1 MDVNGNEEECALR
14 EHIRNILYEYAVTHL
29 TVDYIQFT
37 EDAVSEVKDILTVPM
52 LLSQALV
59 VVPLHD
65 KNSIRLPTDPF
76 LSLMQRY
83 RFGDLEPYREK
94 FQVLPDVLQYL
105 KNVMK
110 VNYGPTKNE
119 KVAHEFST
127 NDKEDFVVH
136 EPLSPKLN
144 RKSRRAT
151 PHPGSSG
158 SLTSVPQSRTAFL
171 RSRSIKPISLE
182 GFDDPKVSPA
192 EVLYVLLAQVSRNP
206 TKVFR
211 DLNYRLQT
219 EERQAVSAFLKSAA
233 ALSCL
238 GPAYKNK
245 YFDPST
251 RDDSPP
257 LKFREEE
264 SVPMFPRSKRG
275 GAECSANVSFFPSDF
290 QKMRDLPS
298 KIPPIAKVEDD
309 DAELFKANMAVVDGW
324 QTYITSSPSPS
335 TPSLSQEDN
344 IDQLFNVSSPDTE
357 ISPLKL
363 TRMDLPPL
371 PRNRGR
377 HGSGKQ
383 VSPIGKGKSLSEF
396 LLPLISSTTAEQEP
410 EGHHLLPIPESS
422 TLGQPPSMPDD
433 AIRST
438 DTLDD
443 EIDRIYESVNAEN
456 PKDIIL
462 NETLTEEVSLL
473 MKVPVL
479 PPPNEHLPGALFLPT
494 KLLEYVCPPKS
505 TKAHND
511 QAMPTDKFLRKAKGI
526 QSLSLALSWT
536 QVPFTVKGNLPTH
549 MDVTGSSTLIDG
561 DDMRNGLPEDH
572 IKTQVQSLLEMAIMS
587 DSSPLVSDTK
597 HLLLDEDN
605 EPSPEDDLYSSEI
618 MLSRVERSRLSGLTV
633 VENPNEDDSDSDKEN
648 QPSFPRPAKRARINY
663 SPTVILNEDTSNPF
677 RFSHPD
683 DMLDVAITGAP
694 FYRHEQ
700 GDQFLQQQ
708 QRVDDAYPN
717 SQFSTGIREDSQSQ
731 QGPFQPLSFESNDAL
746 SQHIARREA
755 SMEPYSASPRL
766 IYAYEPVITN
776 TDTNEYAVTDS
787 PAPALSTQ
795 HASNFQPRFP
805 ADTPSVTN
813 DSMLIPEIA
822 THPLGIADFLKLR
835 AKRTNSTDSPSA
847 TAPNPCVPDVQVE
860 INTNIPEAPRTAP
873 PEIFD
878 KNTLL
883 LPTRGEPS
891 TAHFYMASMETLQ
904 KQVLIRTLRSSLCAV
919 GLVEREHLSGV
930 DLILDPNTAIIFAS
944 LISIS
949 SQRETLLSAVSEQS
963 WRYTNL
969 LVIFEA
975 YPISASYKAAV
986 SVTLLN
992 AYTPPNLKAIGRFR
1006 RDVDLAEACDKKSPT
1021 CRVLMAFADT
1031 VEDAA
1036 MFARY
1041 FGDVAEAEDV
1051 SQGSVWGDRAWL
1063 DGEVAEEEESLAA
1076 VYGMNRF
1083 AAYVILCQITVEEF
1097 LDLSPQERIDRF
1109 GIYVGHERMMS
1120 VNAFVEARS
1129 RDIESSDLDDTN
1141 MPDVY
1146 TYSPMLALRAEKV
1159 MSYHSKCHNPKRHPY
1174 M

>member
-1 MDVNGNEEECALR
+1 MDVNGDDEECALR

-29 TVDYIQFT
+29 TIDYVQFT
-37 EDAVSEVKDILTVPM
+37 EDAVSE

-65 KNSIRLPTDPF
+65 KNSIRLPADPF
-76 LSLMQRY
+76 LNLTQRY
-83 RFGDLEPYREK
+83 RFGNLEPYQEK
-94 FQVLPDVLQYL
+94 IQVLPEVLQYL

-110 VNYGPTKNE
+110 VNHGPTKSE
-119 KVAHEFST
+119 RVLYEFCT
-127 NDKEDFVVH
+127 DDKEDFIVH
-136 EPLSPKLN
+136 EPLSPMLN
-144 RKSRRAT
+144 RRSRRAT

-158 SLTSVPQSRTAFL
+158 SFISVPQSRAAFL
-171 RSRSIKPISLE
+171 TSQSIKPISLE

-192 EVLYVLLAQVSRNP
+192 EVL
-206 TKVFR
+206 

-219 EERQAVSAFLKSAA
+219 EEHQAVSAFLKSAA
-233 ALSCL
+233 ALSCP

-245 YFDPST
+245 YLDPST
-251 RDDSPP
+251 WEDSPP
-257 LKFREEE
+257 LHFREEE
-264 SVPMFPRSKRG
+264 FVPMFPRSSRRG
-275 GAECSANVSFFPSDF
+275 AGCSANVSFFPSDF

-309 DAELFKANMAVVDGW
+309 DAELFKANMVVVDGW

-335 TPSLSQEDN
+335 TPTSSQEDK

-363 TRMDLPPL
+363 TRMGKMYHPYHATEESTALENKSRPL
-371 PRNRGR
+371 EKENRMVFY
-377 HGSGKQ
+377 HLCFSGN
-383 VSPIGKGKSLSEF
+383 IIRDNRLSEF
-396 LLPLISSTTAEQEP
+396 LLPFISSTTAGQEP
-410 EGHHLLPIPESS
+410 EEHHLLLRPESS
-422 TLGQPPSMPDD
+422 TLGQPPSIPDD
-433 AIRST
+433 AVQST

-456 PKDIIL
+456 PQDIIL
-462 NETLTEEVSLL
+462 NETLTEAVSLL
-473 MKVPVL
+473 MKVPDL
-479 PPPNEHLPGALFLPT
+479 PPPNEHLPSALFLPT

-505 TKAHND
+505 AKAHND
-511 QAMPTDKFLRKAKGI
+511 QAMPTYKFLRKAKGI

-536 QVPFTVKGNLPTH
+536 QVPFTIKGNLPTH
-549 MDVTGSSTLIDG
+549 MDVTGSTTLIDG
-561 DDMRNGLPEDH
+561 DDIRNGLSEDH
-572 IKTQVQSLLEMAIMS
+572 IKTQVHSLLETAIMS
-587 DSSPLVSDTK
+587 DSSPVVSDTK
-597 HLLLDEDN
+597 HFLLDEDN
-605 EPSPEDDLYSSEI
+605 EPPSEDDLHSSEI
-618 MLSRVERSRLSGLTV
+618 MLSRVERSRLSGLTF
-633 VENPNEDDSDSDKEN
+633 VEDTNEDDSGSDKEN
-648 QPSFPRPAKRARINY
+648 QPLFPRPAKRARIDVNHHDIDDSGIAFSPDKHLSIDPSPRNN
-663 SPTVILNEDTSNPF
+663 SPTVTPNEDASNPF

-683 DMLDVAITGAP
+683 DMLDVAMIGAP
-694 FYRHEQ
+694 LYHYEQ
-700 GDQFLQQQ
+700 EVQFLQQQ
-708 QRVDDAYPN
+708 QLVDDDAYPN

-746 SQHIARREA
+746 SQHITRQEA
-755 SMEPYSASPRL
+755 SMEPYSAPPRM
-766 IYAYEPVITN
+766 IYAYEPVIM
-776 TDTNEYAVTDS
+776 DADADEYAVIDGL
-787 PAPALSTQ
+787 APALSTQ
-795 HASNFQPRFP
+795 CASNLQPRFP
-805 ADTPSVTN
+805 ADTTPITN

-822 THPLGIADFLKLR
+822 THPLGITDFLKLR

-860 INTNIPEAPRTAP
+860 SATNIAEAPRTAP

-878 KNTLL
+878 KNTLR
-883 LPTRGEPS
+883 LPTRSEPS

-919 GLVEREHLSGV
+919 GLVERDHLSGV

-944 LISIS
+944 LISLS
-949 SQRETLLSAVSEQS
+949 SQREALLSTVSEQS

-975 YPISASYKAAV
+975 YPISASYKVAA

-1006 RDVDLAEACDKKSPT
+1006 RDVDLAEACDKKSPA
-1021 CRVLMAFADT
+1021 CRVRMAFADT

-1041 FGDVAEAEDV
+1041 FGDVAEAEDI
-1051 SQGSVWGDRAWL
+1051 SQGTVWGDRAWL
-1063 DGEVAEEEESLAA
+1063 DGEVPEEEESLAA
-1076 VYGMNRF
+1076 VSGMNRF

-1097 LDLSPQERIDRF
+1097 LDLFPQERIDMF

-1129 RDIESSDLDDTN
+1129 HVIESSDLDDT
-1141 MPDVY
+1141 
-1146 TYSPMLALRAEKV
+1146 R
-1159 MSYHSKCHNPKRHPY
+1159 MSDSGY
-1174 M
+1174 MDHF

>member
-1 MDVNGNEEECALR
+1 MDVNGNDEECTLR

-37 EDAVSEVKDILTVPM
+37 EDAVSE
-52 LLSQALV
+52 LLSGALV

-76 LSLMQRY
+76 LNLTQRY
-83 RFGDLEPYREK
+83 QFGNLEPYQEK
-94 FQVLPDVLQYL
+94 LQVLPEVLQYL
-105 KNVMK
+105 KNGVK
-110 VNYGPTKNE
+110 VNHGPTKSE
-119 KVAHEFST
+119 SVTHEFT
-127 NDKEDFVVH
+127 DDKEDFVVH

-144 RKSRRAT
+144 RRSRRAT

-158 SLTSVPQSRTAFL
+158 SFTSVPQSRAAFL
-171 RSRSIKPISLE
+171 TSQSIKPISLE
-182 GFDDPKVSPA
+182 GDDNPEVSPA
-192 EVLYVLLAQVSRNP
+192 EVL
-206 TKVFR
+206 

-219 EERQAVSAFLKSAA
+219 EELQAVSAFLKSAA
-233 ALSCL
+233 ALSCP

-245 YFDPST
+245 YLNPHT
-251 RDDSPP
+251 REDSPP
-257 LKFREEE
+257 LQFREEE
-264 SVPMFPRSKRG
+264 SVPMFPRSSRRG
-275 GAECSANVSFFPSDF
+275 AGCSANVSFFPSDF

-298 KIPPIAKVEDD
+298 KIPPIAEVEDD
-309 DAELFKANMAVVDGW
+309 NAELFKANMAVVDGW
-324 QTYITSSPSPS
+324 QTYITSSPSLS
-335 TPSLSQEDN
+335 TPSSHGDN

-363 TRMDLPPL
+363 TRMDVPPL
-371 PRNRGR
+371 PRNRRR
-377 HGSGKQ
+377 HGSRKQ
-383 VSPIGKGKSLSEF
+383 VSPIGRGKSLSEF
-396 LLPLISSTTAEQEP
+396 LLPLISSTTAGQEP
-410 EGHHLLPIPESS
+410 EEHHLSPIPKSS
-422 TLGQPPSMPDD
+422 TLCQPPSIPDD
-433 AIRST
+433 TIQST

-443 EIDRIYESVNAEN
+443 EIDQIYESVNTEN

-462 NETLTEEVSLL
+462 NEPLTEEVSLL
-473 MKVPVL
+473 VKVPVL
-479 PPPNEHLPGALFLPT
+479 PPPNEHIPGALFLPT
-494 KLLEYVCPPKS
+494 KLIEYVCPPKS
-505 TKAHND
+505 AKAHND
-511 QAMPTDKFLRKAKGI
+511 QAMPTYKFLRKAKGI

-536 QVPFTVKGNLPTH
+536 PFTIKGNLPTH
-549 MDVTGSSTLIDG
+549 MDVTGSTTLIDG
-561 DDMRNGLPEDH
+561 DDMRNGFPEDR
-572 IKTQVQSLLEMAIMS
+572 IKIQVQSLLEMAIVS
-587 DSSPLVSDTK
+587 DSSPLVSDIK
-597 HLLLDEDN
+597 HFLLDEDD
-605 EPSPEDDLYSSEI
+605 EPSPEDDLHSSEI

-633 VENPNEDDSDSDKEN
+633 VENPNKDDSDSDKEN
-648 QPSFPRPAKRARINY
+648 QPSFPRPAKRARMYVDHHDIDDSGIAF
-663 SPTVILNEDTSNPF
+663 SPHKHSVEKSSPRNCSPPVTLNEDTLNPF

-683 DMLDVAITGAP
+683 DMLDVAMAGAP

-708 QRVDDAYPN
+708 QPVDDDAYSN
-717 SQFSTGIREDSQSQ
+717 SQFSAGIREDSQSQ

-746 SQHIARREA
+746 SQHITRREA
-755 SMEPYSASPRL
+755 SMEPYSAPPRL
-766 IYAYEPVITN
+766 IYAYEPVIMDSN
-776 TDTNEYAVTDS
+776 ADEYTVTDG
-787 PAPALSTQ
+787 PAPAVSTQ
-795 HASNFQPRFP
+795 HASSFQARFP
-805 ADTPSVTN
+805 ADTTSITN
-813 DSMLIPEIA
+813 DSILIPEIA

-835 AKRTNSTDSPSA
+835 AKRTHSADSPSA
-847 TAPNPCVPDVQVE
+847 TAPNPCVPDDQVE
-860 INTNIPEAPRTAP
+860 ITINIPETPRTAP

-944 LISIS
+944 LISLS
-949 SQRETLLSAVSEQS
+949 SQREALLSTLSEQS

-975 YPISASYKAAV
+975 YPISASYKAAA

-1021 CRVLMAFADT
+1021 CRVQMAFADT

-1051 SQGSVWGDRAWL
+1051 SQGTVWGDRAWL

-1076 VYGMNRF
+1076 VSGMNRF
-1083 AAYVILCQITVEEF
+1083 AAYVILCQVTVEEF

-1141 MPDVY
+1141 MLDDE
-1146 TYSPMLALRAEKV
+1146 SMN
-1159 MSYHSKCHNPKRHPY
+1159 HS
-1174 M
+1174 

>member
-1 MDVNGNEEECALR
+1 MDANGNDEDCALR
-14 EHIRNILYEYAVTHL
+14 EHIQTILYEYAVTHL
-29 TVDYIQFT
+29 TVDHIQFT
-37 EDAVSEVKDILTVPM
+37 EDAVSE

-59 VVPLHD
+59 AVPLHD

-76 LSLMQRY
+76 LNLTQRY
-83 RFGDLEPYREK
+83 RFGNLEPYQEK
-94 FQVLPDVLQYL
+94 FQVLPEVLQYL
-105 KNVMK
+105 KDVMK
-110 VNYGPTKNE
+110 VNHGPTRSE
-119 KVAHEFST
+119 SERVVHEFSI

-144 RKSRRAT
+144 RRSRWAT

-158 SLTSVPQSRTAFL
+158 SFTSVPQSRAAFL
-171 RSRSIKPISLE
+171 TSQSIEPISLE
-182 GFDDPKVSPA
+182 GFDNPKVSPA
-192 EVLYVLLAQVSRNP
+192 EIL
-206 TKVFR
+206 

-219 EERQAVSAFLKSAA
+219 EEHQAVTAFLKSAA
-233 ALSCL
+233 ALSRP

-245 YFDPST
+245 YLDSCT
-251 RDDSPP
+251 REDSPP
-257 LKFREEE
+257 LQFHEEE
-264 SVPMFPRSKRG
+264 SVPMFPRSKRR
-275 GAECSANVSFFPSDF
+275 GARCSADVSFFPSDF
-290 QKMRDLPS
+290 QKLCDLPS
-298 KIPPIAKVEDD
+298 KLPPMAKVEDD
-309 DAELFKANMAVVDGW
+309 DAELFRANMAVVDGW

-335 TPSLSQEDN
+335 TPSLSQDDN

-363 TRMDLPPL
+363 THVPPL
-371 PRNRGR
+371 PRNRRR
-377 HGSGKQ
+377 HGSRKQ
-383 VSPIGKGKSLSEF
+383 VSPVGKGKSLSEF
-396 LLPLISSTTAEQEP
+396 LLPLISSATAEQEP
-410 EGHHLLPIPESS
+410 EEHHLLPIPESS
-422 TLGQPPSMPDD
+422 TLGQPPSIPGD

-456 PKDIIL
+456 PKHIIL

-505 TKAHND
+505 AIAYND
-511 QAMPTDKFLRKAKGI
+511 QAMPTYKFLRKAKGI

-536 QVPFTVKGNLPTH
+536 PFTIKGNLPTH
-549 MDVTGSSTLIDG
+549 MDVTGSTTLING

-597 HLLLDEDN
+597 HFLFDEDN
-605 EPSPEDDLYSSEI
+605 ELPAEDDLHSSEI

-633 VENPNEDDSDSDKEN
+633 VENLSEDDSDSDKEN
-648 QPSFPRPAKRARINY
+648 QPSFPRPAKRARMYVDHHDIDDSGIAFSLHEHSSLENP
-663 SPTVILNEDTSNPF
+663 SPRKHSPAVILNEDTSNPF

-683 DMLDVAITGAP
+683 DMLDVAMTGAP
-694 FYRHEQ
+694 FYPHEE

-708 QRVDDAYPN
+708 QLVDDDAYPN

-746 SQHIARREA
+746 SQHVTRREA
-755 SMEPYSASPRL
+755 SIEPYSAPPRL
-766 IYAYEPVITN
+766 IYAYEPVIMD
-776 TDTNEYAVTDS
+776 TDADEYAVTDG

-795 HASNFQPRFP
+795 RASNFQPRFP
-805 ADTPSVTN
+805 ADTTSITS
-813 DSMLIPEIA
+813 DSILIPEIA
-822 THPLGIADFLKLR
+822 THPLGIVDFLKLR

-847 TAPNPCVPDVQVE
+847 TALDPCVPDVQVE
-860 INTNIPEAPRTAP
+860 ITTNVPEAPRTVP
-873 PEIFD
+873 LQIFD

-919 GLVEREHLSGV
+919 GLVERDHLSSV

-944 LISIS
+944 LISLS
-949 SQRETLLSAVSEQS
+949 SQREALLSTVSEQS
-963 WRYTNL
+963 WRFTNL
-969 LVIFEA
+969 LVVFEA
-975 YPISASYKAAV
+975 YPISASYKAAA

-1021 CRVLMAFADT
+1021 CRVQMAFADT

-1041 FGDVAEAEDV
+1041 FGDVAETEDV
-1051 SQGSVWGDRAWL
+1051 SQGTVWGDRTWL

-1076 VYGMNRF
+1076 VSGMNRF

-1141 MPDVY
+1141 MPDSEY
-1146 TYSPMLALRAEKV
+1146 MN
-1159 MSYHSKCHNPKRHPY
+1159 HS
-1174 M
+1174 